1 MIRHDIPEPA
11 LSPDFTIED
20 IRKIRTWND
29 ERWKD
34 ATADEIIADIEQ
46 RAAEARSKR
55 MLTAQ

>member
-46 RAAEARSKR
+46 RAAEARNK
-55 MLTAQ
+55 MKVVV

>member
-46 RAAEARSKR
+46 RAAEARSK
-55 MLTAQ
+55 MKAV

>member
-1 MIRHDIPEPA
+1 MIRHDIPEPV

-29 ERWKD
+29 ERWKN

-46 RAAEARSKR
+46 RAAEARSK
-55 MLTAQ
+55 MKVVV